1 MATREVSNQD
11 PNQSSEGLNRL
22 KDQFLCGVFSWL
34 LAGGAN
40 SLATSWGLLR
50 LSPVMAVDCP
60 PRRRREE
67 AMMPSM
73 AQASE
78 VTV

>member
-22 KDQFLCGVFSWL
+22 KDQFLCGLFSWL

-40 SLATSWGLLR
+40 SLATSWGLLG

-60 PRRRREE
+60 QKKEGGSHDAFHGPGF
-67 AMMPSM
+67 
-73 AQASE
+73 
-78 VTV
+78 

>member
-1 MATREVSNQD
+1 MATREVSNHD

-22 KDQFLCGVFSWL
+22 KDQFLCGLFSWL

-40 SLATSWGLLR
+40 SLATSWGLLG

-60 PRRRREE
+60 PEE
-67 AMMPSM
+67 GGRKP
-73 AQASE
+73 
-78 VTV
+78 